1 MQSSMSTFL
10 LPSKLKSFLVL
21 TPIKSKYQMMKAS
34 YAIFVYVIWQE
45 NPLVIDWFKLTV
57 PLQFLREIDFYK
69 LSISKIAFLA
79 IFWALKMDF
88 VKFENSQRIEML
100 PKSKIPNLWISVIL
114 NLANSEYQMLPIWQF
129 QRSRSLEFGKIPNLY
144 DCWNQTKSNLRAQK
158 VAKMAIFQIE
168 NL

>member
-45 NPLVIDWFKLTV
+45 NPLVIDWFKFTV
-57 PLQFLREIDFYK
+57 PFRFFCEIDCYK
-69 LSISKIAFLA
+69 FLISKIALHLQLFGLWNL
-79 IFWALKMDF
+79 ILLIWA
-88 VKFENSQRIEML
+88 
-100 PKSKIPNLWISVIL
+100 ISVIS